1 MKKRLGSNVQTFQ
14 KSQKKNNRLKH
25 SVIRFAPLIVVI
37 YLVIAAFTTFQDE
50 DRTAVAARN
59 KDYIKDITLAMA
71 DKIDDI
77 LSNSLK
83 SIEALAKLSSDVIEN
98 GQMNSVFLAELEKMV
113 QFDHVQFIDTNGI
126 AQMSSGEKMESANFE
141 GLF

>member
-98 GQMNSVFLAELEKMV
+98 NSTMC
-113 QFDHVQFIDTNGI
+113 N
-126 AQMSSGEKMESANFE
+126 SSIRTE
-141 GLF
+141 